1 MGWYIFLNGGR
12 SFQQLCYKNENMK
25 IAKYI
30 AGMMIIMLQACGSDD
45 EDNSNTITLDST
57 EQTAEENAG
66 TQKVSITL
74 GSTLSAA
81 TQLYFELSGT
91 ASLNGDYKILTASPL
106 TIAAGASTATIS
118 IQIIDDAIIE
128 STESVKVQLMAAG
141 NGIELSSDT
150 TQNIFTLTINDNDT
164 APTNNNVQIDLTW
177 GAGGD
182 DDVDDEDLNLYIAY
196 NVEFNDDTITDFDL
210 YDGSENESGFE
221 SLVLPADAPDG
232 DYYIIVA
239 YNEGSSSVDYKINL
253 NGAGYNNDSAT
264 GTFSSDDVGYAVF
277 YGPLSKSGTSYGRVA
292 KPYISPAI
300 RWKN

>member
-1 MGWYIFLNGGR
+1 
-12 SFQQLCYKNENMK
+12 MK

-30 AGMMIIMLQACGSDD
+30 AGMMIVLLQACGSDND
-45 EDNSNTITLDST
+45 ENAASTITLDAT

-66 TQKVSITL
+66 AQKVSITL
-74 GSTLSAA
+74 GKTVTTA

-91 ASLNGDYKILTASPL
+91 ASLNGDYKLLTSSPV

-118 IQIIDDAIIE
+118 IQVIDDAIIE
-128 STESVKVQLMAAG
+128 STESVIVQLTAAG
-141 NGIELSSDT
+141 SGIELSADT
-150 TQNIFTLTINDNDT
+150 TKNIFTLTINDNDT
-164 APTNNNVQIDLTW
+164 APTNNDVQIDLTW
-177 GAGGD
+177 GAGGAD
-182 DDVDDEDLNLYIAY
+182 DIDDEDLNLYIAN
-196 NVEFNDDTITDFDL
+196 NVEITDETITDFDL

-239 YNEGSSSVDYKINL
+239 YNEGSSSVSYKLNL

-264 GTFSSDDVGYAVF
+264 GTFSSGDVGYAVF

-292 KPYISPAI
+292 KPYIFPVFVGINKSNFTENT
-300 RWKN
+300 KKTQSYTEL